1 MFIYHMENMI
11 SKVNVPLTGI
21 DHFSLSPS
29 KNYVA
34 IGCESDRMI
43 VIVDIRKCMVRVN
56 AGKE

>member
-1 MFIYHMENMI
+1 MI

-21 DHFSLSPS
+21 DHFSLSPN